1 MKTVQELINHLNT
14 YKDAVVIIGNGI
26 LDTKS
31 NFSIDDFNKDY
42 NRKNLVRNPKILWDF
57 FINNIYK
64 DISTNERELFELIY
78 SLDNITNIYIN
89 QNILAINN
97 DKLINLH
104 GSVNTYTCSK
114 CKASY
119 TNQYIIS
126 KEPYN
131 NICEKCNNI
140 IRPTVLLSGE
150 RYNIKNYNTIQE
162 AINNT
167 HTIILIG
174 MDYSEEIL
182 LDLIAKYGDIKNL
195 SQANNKILVAI
206 QSKEEEFNPNDLTH
220 FNFIVKDDIKS
231 ALNRLIINF

>member
-42 NRKNLVRNPKILWDF
+42 NRKNLVRNPEILWNF

-64 DISTNERELFELIY
+64 DISINERELFELIY
-78 SLDNITNIYIN
+78 SLDDITNIYIN

-119 TNQYIIS
+119 TNHYITS

-174 MDYSEEIL
+174 MDYSEDIL
-182 LDLIAKYGDIKNL
+182 LNLIAKYGDIKNL
-195 SQANNKILVAI
+195 SQANDKILVAI

>member
-42 NRKNLVRNPKILWDF
+42 NRKNLVRNPEILWNF

-64 DISTNERELFELIY
+64 DISINERELFELIY
-78 SLDNITNIYIN
+78 SLDDITNIYIN

-114 CKASY
+114 CKTSY
-119 TNQYIIS
+119 TNQYITS

-174 MDYSEEIL
+174 MDYSEDIL
-182 LDLIAKYGDIKNL
+182 LNLIAKYGDIKNL
-195 SQANNKILVAI
+195 SQANDKILVAI